1 MLERRQKYGFFM
13 DLFFYSL
20 LYLTFCPHTQ
30 SADKVNPAA
39 KEVTVDLIVQG
50 VWGCAMLLHIVI
62 THSNWTQGSPT
73 EKQPSVI

>member
-1 MLERRQKYGFFM
+1 MVSSCIISFSILSSP
-13 DLFFYSL
+13 LFNL
-20 LYLTFCPHTQ
+20 LPSHPEC
-30 SADKVNPAA
+30 KVNPAA

-62 THSNWTQGSPT
+62 THSNWTQGSPI